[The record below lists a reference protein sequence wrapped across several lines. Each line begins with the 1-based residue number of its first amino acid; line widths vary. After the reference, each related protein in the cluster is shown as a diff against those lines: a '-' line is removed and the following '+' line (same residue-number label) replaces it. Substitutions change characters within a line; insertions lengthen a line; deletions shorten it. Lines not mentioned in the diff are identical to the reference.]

1 MSDNGNY
8 KSKYRLGKNVVV
20 VLLFAFLL
28 AYCVASWQ
36 VSQSNPYRPM
46 NLTGQWICAP
56 GEQSASG
63 YFRKRFDINSPIRH
77 AWIAVAARDGFEV
90 SVNRNPTGRFYL
102 WRPTRPFQNGN
113 SESGLVISKRKPAMA
128 LNFPREYQWD
138 GHYNWLM
145 PMYLDITNSL
155 RPGKNVV
162 CIEVE
167 SRSLPASASFH
178 GEIQLWNGEVIP
190 IQSDASWNA
199 EPVPLGPQLQ
209 DWTEVQYWDK
219 DWRQAVATDGP
230 TSPTWRNVPAEVFSQ
245 PFAGKWLRANSRIDK
260 PQSFAVDWDVQGD
273 IDEAWIRLVA
283 NRRFELFINENRVD
297 VGYKRSPDLDNG
309 DWVLGRDAALDP
321 IATPELLDPDET
333 SNFFVGEK
341 FENPRDAQ
349 ANLREFKNL
358 KIKTHLPF
366 RNYKTTNRAEDGGE
380 FDPTRT
386 LSESRRTPEK
396 PDLPADNP
404 IPNQLKR
411 DRAIGGYLAY
421 SVGNLLRTG
430 KNKIE
435 IRPVDAAEFNWR
447 PSFAVDGAVRSRSGE
462 LALLPPAKQWHC
474 TFGDSEEQH
483 PVQVGALAMQRN
495 QQLPALKYRGIA
507 TSTQSFATMWA
518 SALIKILITLFLVGM
533 LMFSISRWK
542 KSSSATEQIAHGES
556 GAGRFDGMLRY
567 SFKILL
573 AASTVLL
580 CGVLIENS
588 LQERHEILWFER
600 GVGWSFV
607 LIAAAVAGVA
617 MIVVET
623 ASRMNLNRIR
633 SAGRTV
639 FGNLHELPNTRLWPF
654 IIDWM
659 LLLAVF
665 LRGYKLDMQ
674 PLDDDEYA
682 STQAIMA
689 ILETGAPGF
698 VPENVYYTRSPLY
711 HYLTAAVAWPFGGN
725 LWSLRLQ
732 SVFWSVATALLT
744 YFCGSRLLNSR
755 WIGFAALTLISI
767 HPFEVFTGHVIR
779 FYQMQQF
786 FALLTIYLFCYG
798 FVTAQK
804 QSYRI
809 ATLLVFLCAVLS
821 QEISAVMGVPL
832 LLGYV
837 LFAKDLGWRSNIQ
850 LVIIS
855 TVVVALIA
863 LDLLAFK
870 TLCLT
875 RTEGVSPSIE
885 AAIKP
890 HFWYP
895 MNLFSIFI
903 GYSRLHVVPSFF
915 CLLGLPLFWREK
927 NRNAFALAMFLFS
940 GVLLTNLLVSHI
952 SLRYQYWLFPV
963 WILVCMV
970 SIRLVLLYLL
980 ELSFGSTGQVEQ
992 SEVAE
997 LSESRNES
1005 QNSPAALED
1014 CTGSLPEPIGN
1025 RRFALIGMMAVTI
1038 FCSIIISWSPWRMPG
1053 TYELKILGDSTGC
1066 VRWVQSQMRA
1076 GDKLAVTEPHTH
1088 AGFLEAGKVDYDVAI
1103 PLLYDFAVFQDG
1115 RLIDRNGGGEIVS
1128 SVDQLMSVL
1137 EKQDRVWILLN
1148 REKFRTRGK
1157 NLRWEYPGA
1166 RFEMFLRKNCE
1177 LKHRTYLWHAYL
1189 WDSSRGHLVS
1199 FGRQQ

>member
-1 MSDNGNY
+1 MTFDQTY
-8 KSKYRLGKNVVV
+8 SKHFHIGRIVVIP
-20 VLLFAFLL
+20 LLFTSLL
-28 AYCVASWQ
+28 AYCIASWQ
-36 VSQSNPYRPM
+36 IGTSHPYRPM
-46 NLTGQWICAP
+46 ELSGDWITAA
-56 GEQSASG
+56 GEQSASS

-77 AWIAVAARDGFEV
+77 AWIAIAAKDGFEV
-90 SVNRNPTGRFYL
+90 SINRNPTGRFYL

-113 SESGLVISKRKPAMA
+113 SEAGAVISKRKPAMA

-138 GHYNWLM
+138 GHNNWLL
-145 PMYLDITNSL
+145 PMFLDITNNL
-155 RPGKNVV
+155 RTGKNVICV
-162 CIEVE
+162 EVE
-167 SRSLPASASFH
+167 SRSFPAMASFH

-190 IQSDASWNA
+190 IQSDESWNA
-199 EPVPLGPQLQ
+199 EPVPIGPQLL

-219 DWRQAVATDGP
+219 EWRQAVPTAGP
-230 TSPTWRNVPAEVFSQ
+230 AQAMWRNVPARIFSQ
-245 PFAGKWLRANSRIDK
+245 PFGGRWMRANSQMK
-260 PQSFAVDWDVQGD
+260 GSQTFVADWDIQGEV
-273 IDEAWIRLVA
+273 DEAWIRLVA
-283 NRRFELFINENRVD
+283 NRRFELFLNGERVS
-297 VGYKRSPDLDNG
+297 VGHRRAPDLDNG

-321 IATPELLDPDET
+321 VAMPELLDPDET

-349 ANLREFKNL
+349 ANLREFKKL

-396 PDLPADNP
+396 PELPAENP

-421 SVGNLLRTG
+421 SVGNLLRSG

-435 IRPVDAAEFNWR
+435 IRPVDAAKFNWR
-447 PSFAVDGAVRSRSGE
+447 PAFAIDGGASMRSGDV
-462 LALLPPAKQWHC
+462 ALLPAAEKWSCGSDSMEKQSV
-474 TFGDSEEQH
+474 D
-483 PVQVGALAMQRN
+483 VGALALRRN
-495 QQLPALKYRGIA
+495 GQLPHLKYRGIA
-507 TSTQSFATMWA
+507 TPVKTFSQMWITVCVKILAMFCLFGLVGLVVSRGKFRLVPAQVLAFKVLLVA
-518 SALIKILITLFLVGM
+518 SAI
-533 LMFSISRWK
+533 
-542 KSSSATEQIAHGES
+542 
-556 GAGRFDGMLRY
+556 
-567 SFKILL
+567 
-573 AASTVLL
+573 LL
-580 CGVLIENS
+580 CGVLVENS
-588 LQERHEILWFER
+588 LQERHEILWFKR
-600 GVGWSFV
+600 GTGWLV
-607 LIAAAVAGVA
+607 VIVAAAISGVV
-617 MIVVET
+617 IGVVES
-623 ASRMNLNRIR
+623 ASRLDLNRIR
-633 SAGRTV
+633 SFGRGM
-639 FGNLHELPNTRLWPF
+639 FGSLYRLPDTRAWPYLIF
-654 IIDWM
+654 WM

-665 LRGYKLDMQ
+665 LRAYKLDLQ

-682 STQAIMA
+682 STQAIVA

-698 VPENVYYTRSPLY
+698 VPDNVYYTRSPLY

-732 SVFWSVATALLT
+732 SVFWSVATILLT

-755 WIGFAALTLISI
+755 WIGFAAMTLLSI

-786 FALLTIYLFCYG
+786 FSLLTIFLFCYG

-821 QEISAVMGVPL
+821 QEISAVIGVPL

-837 LFAKDLGWRSNIQ
+837 LFAKDLGWRANIQ
-850 LVIIS
+850 LMIVS
-855 TVVVALIA
+855 AVVMSLIA

-875 RTEGVSPSIE
+875 RTEGVSPSVE

-915 CLLGLPLFWREK
+915 CFLGLPLFWREK

-952 SLRYQYWLFPV
+952 SLRYQYWLFPI
-963 WILVCMV
+963 WILVCLV
-970 SIRLVLLYLL
+970 SIRLVLSYVV
-980 ELSFGSTGQVEQ
+980 ELSFGAIAEATGKRNVL
-992 SEVAE
+992 E
-997 LSESRNES
+997 LKGQPNFGPS
-1005 QNSPAALED
+1005 QF
-1014 CTGSLPEPIGN
+1014 GI
-1025 RRFALIGMMAVTI
+1025 RRFVMIGTMATAI
-1038 FCSIIISWSPWRMPG
+1038 FCSIVVSWSPWRTPG
-1053 TYELKILGDSTGC
+1053 TYEMRILGDSTGC
-1066 VRWVQSQMRA
+1066 VRWVRSQMRPN
-1076 GDKLAVTEPHTH
+1076 DKLAITEPHTH
-1088 AGFLEAGKVDYDVAI
+1088 AGYLESGKVDYDIAI

-1128 SVDQLMSVL
+1128 SVDQLAAVMG
-1137 EKQDRVWILLN
+1137 EQDRVWILLN

-1166 RFEMFLRKNCE
+1166 RFEMFVRKNCE
-1177 LKHRTYLWHAYL
+1177 LKYRTYLWHAYL

-1199 FGRQQ
+1199 FRKQQ